1 MLICNKKYIVWLVL
15 STFELKK
22 RLFLAPFIQL
32 GKQQLYFWELECSK
46 IPCSLNMIL
55 HESNNDAFAV
65 MSIILWN
72 WTLSEDA

>member
-32 GKQQLYFWELECSK
+32 GKQQLYFW
-46 IPCSLNMIL
+46 
-55 HESNNDAFAV
+55 
-65 MSIILWN
+65 
-72 WTLSEDA
+72 